1 MDDSVEPEVTE
12 EEPKAPPTRW
22 QLRAHKRS
30 RIKAYR
36 KQSKAN
42 ARALRAAAYK
52 AWNDPEWRAQQNERR
67 AQLIALGV
75 VKPRKSEMN
84 RSQTA

>member
-1 MDDSVEPEVTE
+1 MSAPNEEPEVE

-42 ARALRAAAYK
+42 ARALRQAAYR
-52 AWNDPEWRAQQNERR
+52 AWNDPEWRAQQNENR
-67 AQLIALGV
+67 AQLLALGV

-84 RSQTA
+84 RSTTA